1 MTTHEGSRQADPVI
15 PDVLPLLPI
24 RDLVVFPYM
33 IVPLRVTR
41 PVSMEAV
48 AKALEADERLCF
60 LVAQRD
66 PLEDEPTAQGFYRAG
81 TIGMIMRMRK
91 LSEGGLKV
99 LVQGLCRARIQK
111 FVGESPCYR
120 VRLDRHDDKPP
131 ARSLGIEA
139 LLRSVRGN
147 IDKLSG
153 LGKTIQPEL
162 SMVVQS
168 VDDPGRMADLV
179 ASHLTLKVPE
189 AQELLELDESV
200 QRLTR
205 VNQTLEKEIGILEVQ
220 SQIQNRAREEM
231 SKTQRD
237 YYLREQL
244 RQIKQELGDSD
255 VHGEEMEELR
265 AKVTR
270 AALPEEARVE
280 AEKQVRRLDQMHAES
295 AEAGVLRTYI
305 EWLTELPWSV
315 SSEETLDIET
325 ARKILDEDHYDLEQV
340 KDRILDYLA
349 VRKLRGGAHGPI
361 LCFLGPPGVGK
372 TSLGRSI
379 ARALG
384 RKFVRISLGGVRDEA
399 EIRGHRRTYVG
410 ALPGRLIQALKQAGT
425 NNPVLLLD
433 EVDKLGAD
441 NRGDPSAALLEVLD
455 PEQNHTFRDHYLGV
469 SFDLSKVVFIATA
482 NQPETI
488 PPPLRDRMETI
499 RLSGYA
505 EEEKLA
511 IAERYIIPKQ
521 ITEAGLTANEIVISR
536 EVTRRIVSEYTRESG
551 LRELER
557 LIAHL
562 ARKIARRVVEEA
574 ARASGNGTTGVLNPR
589 APTIGIEEVPA
600 FLGAPR
606 YLPEERHR
614 VAEIGTVNGLAWTPY
629 GGEVLLIEAQ
639 TMAGKGS
646 LILTGQLGDVMK
658 ESAQAALSFARAHA
672 LALGLAS
679 EFYAGRE
686 IHIHVPA
693 GGVPK
698 DGPSAGVTMA
708 CALVSLIS
716 GIPVRH
722 EVAMTGEL
730 TLRGKVLPI
739 GGLKEKLLAAARAGI
754 TTVIIPAANA
764 SDLTEIPAHVTSKL
778 SIRPVR
784 TMHEV
789 LEIALARPLAAPG
802 APKTAPATAA
812 GPGAT
817 KGERGRERRKVT
829 PRPGMA

>member
-1 MTTHEGSRQADPVI
+1 MTTHEGGRPSDPRI

-41 PVSMEAV
+41 AVSMEAV

-66 PLEDEPTAQGFYRAG
+66 PTVDEPSAQGFYRAG

-111 FVGESPCYR
+111 FLSESPCYR
-120 VRLDRHDDKPP
+120 VRLDRGEDKPP

-168 VDDPGRMADLV
+168 VDEPGRMSDLV

-189 AQELLELDESV
+189 AQELLELDEPV

-244 RQIKQELGDSD
+244 RQIKNELGDGD
-255 VHGEEMEELR
+255 VHSEEMEELR
-265 AKVTR
+265 TKVAR
-270 AALPEEARVE
+270 ASLPEEARAE
-280 AEKQVRRLDQMHAES
+280 ADKQVRRLDQMHAES
-295 AEAGVLRTYI
+295 AEAGVLRTYV
-305 EWLTELPWSV
+305 EWLIELPWNV
-315 SSEETLDIET
+315 SSEDTLDLQT
-325 ARKILDEDHYDLEQV
+325 ARRILDEDHYDLEQV

-433 EVDKLGAD
+433 EVDKLGSD
-441 NRGDPSAALLEVLD
+441 MRGDPSAALLEVLD
-455 PEQNHTFRDHYLGV
+455 PEQNHNFRDHYLGV
-469 SFDLSKVVFIATA
+469 PFDLSKVVFIATA
-482 NQPETI
+482 NLPETI
-488 PPPLRDRMETI
+488 PPPLRDRMETL

-521 ITEAGLTANEIVISR
+521 IAEAGLTANDIAIGR
-536 EVTRRIVSEYTRESG
+536 EVMRKIVSEYTRESG

-557 LIAHL
+557 LVAHL
-562 ARKIARRVVEEA
+562 ARKIARRVVEEN
-574 ARASGNGTTGVLNPR
+574 ARAAAGGTPSPR
-589 APTIGIEEVPA
+589 APSIGIEEIPA
-600 FLGAPR
+600 FLGPPR
-606 YLPEERHR
+606 YLSEERHR
-614 VAEIGTVNGLAWTPY
+614 AAEVGTVNGLAWTPY
-629 GGEVLLIEAQ
+629 GGEVLHVEAQ

-672 LALGLAS
+672 LALGLDS

-716 GIPVRH
+716 GVPVRH
-722 EVAMTGEL
+722 DVAMTGEL

-754 TTVIIPAANA
+754 TTAIIPFANA
-764 SDLTEIPAHVTSKL
+764 PELSEIPGYITEKL
-778 SIRPVR
+778 AVRPVR
-784 TMHEV
+784 TMDEV
-789 LEIALARPLAAPG
+789 LEIALARPLAKKEASAG
-802 APKTAPATAA
+802 AKS
-812 GPGAT
+812 
-817 KGERGRERRKVT
+817 ERRKVSS
-829 PRPGMA
+829 RPGIA